1 MESGE
6 TMGSGLLAIDTET
19 TGVDW
24 HDEAFMISIA
34 TPEWSHVYDRRL
46 CEHGELWDEAV
57 ETVAAMLYE
66 CDKII
71 MHHAKFDIQKLCRLG
86 IPSSVFTLDKVQDT
100 QALAHLLDEQSP
112 SGLKHL
118 AKTIL
123 GEETDEAEVLRKVR
137 RELKVKKEDGY
148 YPIPHEVLAPYA
160 AKDAEYTLRLFEIL
174 YPKVEQRGLLDMYR
188 MEMEL
193 TMVLLAIEAYGMQVD
208 REYVT
213 EKRREYGD
221 KIFNITR
228 RIKQMAGDEFNPNSP
243 KQILEAFANRGV
255 KLESTDK
262 ATLASIDD
270 ELAAAIVELRE
281 LNKIKSTYLDAMD
294 TESARDGRLHPHF
307 RQHGTR
313 TGRMSSG
320 AAEA

>member
-1 MESGE
+1 
-6 TMGSGLLAIDTET
+6 MGSVLLAIDTET

-34 TPEWSHVYDRRL
+34 YRVAQDDRLVTHVYDKRENRHGWDKDL
-46 CEHGELWDEAV
+46 EEVEHYLN
-57 ETVAAMLYE
+57 AA
-66 CDKII
+66 DKII
-71 MHHAKFDIQKLCRLG
+71 MHHAKFDIQKLIRLG
-86 IPSSVFTLDKVQDT
+86 IPSSTFSLDKIHDT
-100 QALAHLLDEQSP
+100 QALAHLIDEQS
-112 SGLKHL
+112 SSALKNL

-148 YPIPHEVLAPYA
+148 YPIPYDVLAPYA

-174 YPKVEQRGLLDMYR
+174 YPQVEKRGLLGMYQ

-193 TMVLLAIEAYGMQVD
+193 TLVLLAIEAYGMRVD

-213 EKRREYGD
+213 SKRREYGD
-221 KIFNITR
+221 EIYHIQKCIREMTSE
-228 RIKQMAGDEFNPNSP
+228 DFNPNSP
-243 KQILEAFANRGV
+243 KQIIEAFKARGITLEA
-255 KLESTDK
+255 TDK
-262 ATLASIDD
+262 ATLESVEDD
-270 ELAAAIVELRE
+270 LAKAIVKLRE
-281 LNKIKSTYLDAMD
+281 VNKIKSTYLDAMD
-294 TESARDGRLHPHF
+294 TESARDGKLHPHF